1 MVIAARQEGI
11 AVGMLMDVVL
21 GVPRVVYPGNPLDQA
36 VEARTTVAL
45 GDGDIGCEV
54 ASMGVQVHGGMGFVE
69 ETGAAQHYRD
79 ARIALQYDGAA
90 HRTPEQQAR
99 DARREAYCL
108 ERDWLPLRCTQED
121 LREGF
126 TRVIGVVRRRL
137 ASRGAFGA
145 TSRG

>member
-54 ASMGVQVHGGMGFVE
+54 AISFENGD
-69 ETGAAQHYRD
+69 AAKPIILGKMIRR
-79 ARIALQYDGAA
+79 APVSLALPAA
-90 HRTPEQQAR
+90 APR
-99 DARREAYCL
+99 
-108 ERDWLPLRCTQED
+108 
-121 LREGF
+121 
-126 TRVIGVVRRRL
+126 
-137 ASRGAFGA
+137 
-145 TSRG
+145 